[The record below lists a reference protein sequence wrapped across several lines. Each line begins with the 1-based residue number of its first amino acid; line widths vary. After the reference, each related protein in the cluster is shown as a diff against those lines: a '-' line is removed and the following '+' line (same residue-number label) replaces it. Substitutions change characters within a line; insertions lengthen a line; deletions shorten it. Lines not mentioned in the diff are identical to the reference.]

1 MEPHRATRGRLDQTD
16 GRAMSPHLMLSGIQ
30 KDGIAVNVMNSTNL
44 ERGLAGA
51 LEAGENV
58 CDH

>member
-1 MEPHRATRGRLDQTD
+1 
-16 GRAMSPHLMLSGIQ
+16 MSPHLMLSGIQ